1 MFKIT
6 GLDEAMKKLNDLQ
19 RKAKAINQQS
29 VPVSEILTP
38 AFLLRHTPFG
48 SADEMYQ
55 ASGFKIET
63 PEDFAAIPDQE
74 WEQFIQTNTS
84 YESWIEMQKAAGVSH
99 IESKL
104 LKGLK

>member
-63 PEDFAAIPDQE
+63 PEDFEAIPDEELDAFIRSISSFTDWNAMLNEAGKE
-74 WEQFIQTNTS
+74 WAT
-84 YESWIEMQKAAGVSH
+84 K
-99 IESKL
+99 KL
-104 LKGLK
+104 GLK

>member
-19 RKAKAINQQS
+19 RKAEAINKQS
-29 VPVSEILTP
+29 VPVGEVLTP

-63 PEDFAAIPDQE
+63 PEDFAAIPNEDWDAFIRSISSFSDWKSMLNEAGKE
-74 WEQFIQTNTS
+74 WAA
-84 YESWIEMQKAAGVSH
+84 QK
-99 IESKL
+99 L
-104 LKGLK
+104 GLK

>member
-6 GLDEAMKKLNDLQ
+6 GLDEAMKKLNELQ
-19 RKAKAINQQS
+19 KKAKAINQQS

-63 PEDFAAIPDQE
+63 SDDFAAIPDEE
-74 WEQFIQTNTS
+74 WDAFIRSISSFSDWNAMLN
-84 YESWIEMQKAAGVSH
+84 EAGK
-99 IESKL
+99 EWATKML
-104 LKGLK
+104 GLK

>member
-63 PEDFAAIPDQE
+63 PEDFAAIPDEE
-74 WEQFIQTNTS
+74 WDAFIRSISSFTDWNAMLNEARKEWTT
-84 YESWIEMQKAAGVSH
+84 K
-99 IESKL
+99 KL
-104 LKGLK
+104 GLK